1 MMSTGT
7 TIFGAVAGIALLVIA
22 VWLFF
27 VVLGILALIFWIFMI
42 VDVVQRK
49 FKHENDKI
57 VWILVVILAGII
69 GAAIYYF
76 VIKRE
81 NKH

>member
-1 MMSTGT
+1 MATV
-7 TIFGAVAGIALLVIA
+7 GALAGAFAGVALLILA
-22 VWLFF
+22 LWLFF
-27 VVLGILALIFWIFMI
+27 VVIGILAFIFWIFMI

-49 FKHENDKI
+49 FKNETDKI
-57 VWILVVILAGII
+57 VWVLVVIFLHII
-69 GAAIYYF
+69 GALVYYF